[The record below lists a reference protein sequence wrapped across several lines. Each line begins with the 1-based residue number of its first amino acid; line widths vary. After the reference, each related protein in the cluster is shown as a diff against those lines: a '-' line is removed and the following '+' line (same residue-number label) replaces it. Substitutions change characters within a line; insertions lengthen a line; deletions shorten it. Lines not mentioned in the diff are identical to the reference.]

1 MSASKTLNLARRS
14 QTYLLLTGVVV
25 GMFVAGIAV
34 PLVFGESLSGG
45 GGDQSA
51 SGVDTSKFGAGS
63 SGESSSA
70 ETSTTLAGSDATG
83 GSTGAVGG
91 GSSSG
96 SGGGG
101 TSGGTSTGGTVAPAG
116 NTAGATD
123 RGVTDK
129 TIKVGATVLDVATV
143 GRMGVGVAVDP
154 IQQEAAFKAFFE
166 EINSRGGINGRRL
179 EYFIRS
185 FDVTSREDQIAKCRE
200 LTKEK
205 QVFGV
210 LGGFNIP
217 DPNACIVE
225 ENKTVL
231 VTISNNNPDW
241 IYERA
246 QGRLFTLYPRSGRMM
261 PALVAEMERTKLA
274 DKKIGILSD
283 RLNDPNSLVAKQ
295 LEKLLKDRGHNVVYR
310 GELSDQIPEAS
321 SQTPVEVN
329 KMRTAGGTGAE
340 VVVFLQSNSIYGTQ
354 FVNTANSQNY
364 HPTYVN
370 SDWASNNGDSVN
382 ANMPNSYADQ
392 AVAFT
397 FSRVLS
403 SKRPLP
409 APPWHK
415 RCVDAYNKFSGRK
428 PLSQEPQT
436 TFGLTMQYCDNVLLF
451 EKLATLAGGGLTR
464 TSFSDAR
471 IKLGFFEPVNNSAGT
486 LGPDRFDVPELI
498 RTMRWKVE
506 DNGEQCKCWVAV
518 DDFHRPG
525 G

>member
-1 MSASKTLNLARRS
+1 LARRS
-14 QTYLLLTGVVV
+14 QTYLLLIGVVV

-34 PLVFGESLSGG
+34 PLLFGESLNS
-45 GGDQSA
+45 SSTNNA
-51 SGVDTSKFGAGS
+51 SQVDTSNFGAGS
-63 SGESSSA
+63 KGGGALGE
-70 ETSTTLAGSDATG
+70 TTTTLAVDA
-83 GSTGAVGG
+83 SGAPISGG
-91 GSSSG
+91 GSAGTFDSGTG
-96 SGGGG
+96 SGATG
-101 TSGGTSTGGTVAPAG
+101 TSGGTGGTSGEVAPAG
-116 NTAGATD
+116 GGALTATD
-123 RGVTDK
+123 RGVSDK

-166 EINSRGGINGRRL
+166 EINSRGGINGRKL

-185 FDVTSREDQIAKCRE
+185 FDVTNREDQIAKCRE

-205 QVFGV
+205 QVFAV

-217 DPNACIVE
+217 DPNNCIVE
-225 ENKTVL
+225 ENKTAL

-241 IYERA
+241 IYQRA

-261 PALVAEMERTKLA
+261 QALVAEMERTKLA

-283 RLNDPNSLVAKQ
+283 RLNDPDSLVAKQ
-295 LEKLLKDRGHNVVYR
+295 LEAMLKARGHNVVYR

-340 VVVFLQSNSIYGTQ
+340 AVVFLQSNSIYGTQ

-364 HPTYVN
+364 HPTYIN

-382 ANMPNSYADQ
+382 ANMPNSYENQ

-403 SKRPLP
+403 SKRPYP
-409 APPWHK
+409 APPHHK

-436 TFGLTMQYCDNVLLF
+436 TFGLTMQYCDTVTLF
-451 EKLATLAGGGLTR
+451 EKLATLAGSNLTR
-464 TSFSDAR
+464 VTFSDAR
-471 IKLGFFEPVNNSAGT
+471 NRLGFFDPVNNSAGT
-486 LGPDRFDVPELI
+486 LGADRFDVPELI
-498 RTMRWKVE
+498 RTLRWKVE
-506 DNGEQCKCWVAV
+506 DNGEQCKCWVGV